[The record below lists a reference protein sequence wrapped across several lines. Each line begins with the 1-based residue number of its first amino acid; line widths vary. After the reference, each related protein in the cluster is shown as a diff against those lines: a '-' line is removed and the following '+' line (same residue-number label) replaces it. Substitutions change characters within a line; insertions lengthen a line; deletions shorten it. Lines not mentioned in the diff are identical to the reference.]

1 MDKPVERVQT
11 NVSEPQMAL
20 AVIEAWKSMFGN
32 PPSKE
37 QVSMVLAQNSLETGA
52 RKSMWNYNVGN
63 ITHVKGDGF
72 DYQVSPD
79 WHYETSKD
87 ESGNTVRK
95 KVTHQAQFRAY
106 PNLNSGV
113 KDYLHFLS
121 GSKRYADAWQH
132 MLHPDP
138 VAYSKALK
146 AAGYYGADESVYTAG
161 VKRLFN
167 DANKSNSY
175 DLAMS
180 GKVQPPAG
188 SIPATTRPTAPPSE
202 VASLDQILE
211 NFVHMLSAAAS
222 DPTMKRLYKKALP
235 NQDILIKIAAPDYT
249 SAVEFSRVLC
259 SVLDE
264 DLLSTSYTYTD
275 GQEVEVECSIPG
287 PATECLATVQQMTQA
302 VVETFQDATAKIGGI
317 SIKAECIINKKSS
330 YQPISLRTA
339 GANYRKFL
347 LKFV

>member
-1 MDKPVERVQT
+1 MDKQVERVQT

-20 AVIEAWKSMFGN
+20 AIIEAWKSMFGS

-72 DYQVSPD
+72 DYQTSPD
-79 WHYETSKD
+79 WHYETD
-87 ESGNTVRK
+87 ANGERK

-106 PNLNSGV
+106 PDLNSGV
-113 KDYLHFLS
+113 RDYLHFLS
-121 GSKRYADAWQH
+121 SSKRYADAWQH
-132 MLHPDP
+132 MVHPDP
-138 VAYSKALK
+138 EAYSKALK

-167 DANKSNSY
+167 SANKSDSY
-175 DLAMS
+175 ELAMS
-180 GKVQPPAG
+180 GKVQPVPG
-188 SIPATTRPTAPPSE
+188 SPPPSSTSSE
-202 VASLDQILE
+202 VASLDQIL
-211 NFVHMLSAAAS
+211 NKFLGMLSSAAS
-222 DPTMKRLYKKALP
+222 DQTMKRLYKKALP
-235 NQDILIKIAAPDYT
+235 NQDILIKITAPDYT

-259 SVLDE
+259 SALDE
-264 DLLSTSYTYTD
+264 DLLSTSYVHTD

-287 PATECLATVQQMTQA
+287 PEQQCFAAVQQMTQA
-302 VVETFQDATAKIGGI
+302 IAETFKDATAKIGGI